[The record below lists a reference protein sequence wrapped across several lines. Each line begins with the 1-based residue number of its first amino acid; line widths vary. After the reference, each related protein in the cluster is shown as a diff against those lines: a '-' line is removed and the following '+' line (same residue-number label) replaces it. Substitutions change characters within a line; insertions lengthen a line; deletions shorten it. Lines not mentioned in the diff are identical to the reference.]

1 VFHFTPTSGS
11 WLNAVENFFSVLT
24 RRAIFGVPHMDARV
38 TFDHFRLFRQEI
50 SIISSYTSLKNSMQA
65 IDLMKSKTI
74 RVDDLVSHQIKLSEC
89 PEYIKRME
97 AGDGELRKVAV
108 TDFAH

>member
-1 VFHFTPTSGS
+1 
-11 WLNAVENFFSVLT
+11 
-24 RRAIFGVPHMDARV
+24 
-38 TFDHFRLFRQEI
+38 
-50 SIISSYTSLKNSMQA
+50 MQA

-89 PEYIKRME
+89 PDYIRRME
-97 AGDGELRKVAV
+97 AGDGELRKVTV